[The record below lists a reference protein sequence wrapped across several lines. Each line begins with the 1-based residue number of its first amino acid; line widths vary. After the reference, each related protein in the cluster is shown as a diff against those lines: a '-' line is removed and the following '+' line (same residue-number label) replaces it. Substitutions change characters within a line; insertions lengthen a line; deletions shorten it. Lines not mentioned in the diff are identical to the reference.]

1 MKPDITIFFPA
12 YNEEENIAKVIAD
25 ADTALREN
33 ANEYEILI
41 IVYEGSS
48 DRTIPITKEL
58 MKRSSRIRLVIQ
70 PRDKKGV
77 GYAIRMGFEEARYPH
92 IFYADSDNQ
101 FDLNELQ
108 KFLPYIGEYDIIAGY
123 RLNRNQ
129 PFTRTL
135 ASHVYN
141 LIVRIVFGVKE
152 RDVDCAFRYVNKR
165 VFDRIRLNCV
175 LGLGTTEILVKAER
189 AGFRI
194 KQIGVRHY
202 ARLAGQP
209 VFEGSFLN
217 LPKISVVRGLL
228 REMAKLKKELREPL
242 TLSSPQWGEEKG
254 KDV

>member
-108 KFLPYIGEYDIIAGY
+108 KFLPYI
-123 RLNRNQ
+123 
-129 PFTRTL
+129 
-135 ASHVYN
+135 
-141 LIVRIVFGVKE
+141 
-152 RDVDCAFRYVNKR
+152 
-165 VFDRIRLNCV
+165 
-175 LGLGTTEILVKAER
+175 
-189 AGFRI
+189 
-194 KQIGVRHY
+194 
-202 ARLAGQP
+202 
-209 VFEGSFLN
+209 
-217 LPKISVVRGLL
+217 
-228 REMAKLKKELREPL
+228 
-242 TLSSPQWGEEKG
+242 
-254 KDV
+254 